1 MMDIL
6 GLHAFWI
13 CFHGTE
19 KGKLSKWRIWHYS
32 ALTLS
37 CNIYTSKTPF
47 SEHFN
52 LKTAPAKG
60 LFLFENNVG
69 AATVQKN
76 VPHPVKQNELGYI
89 LKTCYGFPTEP
100 ASFIFQHKFVLIKF
114 CLNCTLCFLWFAVS
128 RLFSTDLFEK
138 EMRCRLF
145 FFGLILEG
153 SSIWDVE
160 IKMSLCFGFLW
171 HAAVVYGS
179 FRNCLINVITRIPME
194 WAPYNPYNY
203 ILWDFHSSS
212 QNKKRW
218 HDGVLGF
225 CSCCALSWW

>member
-37 CNIYTSKTPF
+37 CNIYTSKTPV
-47 SEHFN
+47 SGHFK
-52 LKTAPAKG
+52 LKTAPPAKA

-89 LKTCYGFPTEP
+89 LKTCHGFPTEP

-138 EMRCRLF
+138 EMRCRIF
-145 FFGLILEG
+145 FFGLIFE
-153 SSIWDVE
+153 
-160 IKMSLCFGFLW
+160 
-171 HAAVVYGS
+171 
-179 FRNCLINVITRIPME
+179 
-194 WAPYNPYNY
+194 
-203 ILWDFHSSS
+203 HSSMRCRN
-212 QNKKRW
+212 QNESGLW
-218 HDGVLGF
+218 LFVA
-225 CSCCALSWW
+225 CCGSLWVFQELPNKCDYQNPNGMGSL